1 MFLGTEGSSDV
12 TRLGGVRRREERTA
26 LDVGGSAQDSMHQKM
41 GEGRLKT
48 RKSSVFLYG
57 EEQ

>member
-1 MFLGTEGSSDV
+1 MFLGTEGNSDV
-12 TRLGGVRRREERTA
+12 TRLGGVRWREERTA
-26 LDVGGSAQDSMHQKM
+26 LDVEGSAQDSTRPKM
-41 GEGRLKT
+41 GEGGLKT